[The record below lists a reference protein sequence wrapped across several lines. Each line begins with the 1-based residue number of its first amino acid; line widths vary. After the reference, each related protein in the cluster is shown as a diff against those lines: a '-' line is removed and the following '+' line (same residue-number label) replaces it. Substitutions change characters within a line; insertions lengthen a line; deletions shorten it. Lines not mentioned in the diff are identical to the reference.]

1 MTDDKEFEDKHAEGW
16 YPFEP
21 INEASAWAE
30 NFINT
35 VQHVELNA
43 ATSNAEDIVRNLRFM
58 AAAAG
63 YEAGAEAARPKWI
76 KCSERLPK
84 KGEWVLRYSPTRGP
98 ETDCIKFILP
108 DGIPAWWGDY
118 VYNCEDA
125 THWMPLPSEPPSEK
139 EEVSK

>member
-1 MTDDKEFEDKHAEGW
+1 MTREEIEAEAIRYAKRMCEHEIDSLRYATLSEGQK
-16 YPFEP
+16 
-21 INEASAWAE
+21 IAND
-30 NFINT
+30 FI
-35 VQHVELNA
+35 
-43 ATSNAEDIVRNLRFM
+43 
-58 AAAAG
+58 
-63 YEAGAEAARPKWI
+63 AGAEWALPKWI

-139 EEVSK
+139 EGESEIIRVKGSSGGRGS